1 MRRGRWEWVRR
12 RKGKG
17 EWGKG
22 EGDGGESGE
31 EVRLTKNHALIEI
44 GMFFQRRG
52 IIFNKI

>member
-1 MRRGRWEWVRR
+1 MRR

-44 GMFFQRRG
+44 GMFFKRRG